1 MGVQACVRVRGC
13 VCVCVHCKVSRLP
26 LSDRDLVAA
35 PVVHSVS
42 SVTEPNRGLAG
53 FARTIKNARRSGPQ
67 SNLLS
72 LHSSDV
78 TDDKELYKAT
88 RSKSNLLLCCPLSS
102 IQCAVAV

>member
-1 MGVQACVRVRGC
+1 MFFTILISSHGED
-13 VCVCVHCKVSRLP
+13 VCLCCKVVILI

-35 PVVHSVS
+35 PVVYSVS
-42 SVTEPNRGLAG
+42 SLTESNRGHAG
-53 FARTIKNARRSGPQ
+53 FARTIKNAGRSGPQ

-88 RSKSNLLLCCPLSS
+88 RSKSNLLLFCPLSS
-102 IQCAVAV
+102 IQCALVV

>member
-1 MGVQACVRVRGC
+1 MRAY
-13 VCVCVHCKVSRLP
+13 VCVGVRCKVSYLP

-35 PVVHSVS
+35 PAIHSVS
-42 SVTEPNRGLAG
+42 SVTESNRGLAG

-78 TDDKELYKAT
+78 TDDEELYKAT

-102 IQCAVAV
+102 LQCTVAA